1 LKEQTIQRK
10 KTKQIW
16 VGDVPVG
23 GGAPISVQSMT
34 NTETT
39 DIKSTVK
46 QIQELEDAGA
56 DIVRVSV
63 PTMEATEA
71 FKEIK
76 KASNIPLVSDIHF
89 DYKIALKVLDYG
101 VDCVK

>member
-1 LKEQTIQRK
+1 MEIRPHRIIHRK
-10 KTKQIW
+10 KTRKIW

-23 GGAPISVQSMT
+23 GDATISVQSIT

-39 DIKSTVK
+39 DIKSTIK
-46 QIQELEDAGA
+46 QIDELEDAGA

-63 PTMEATEA
+63 PTMEAAEA

-89 DYKIALKVLDYG
+89 DYKIALKVL
-101 VDCVK
+101 